1 MFNKKD
7 KKLSEEDLENWNS
20 LKKTLDFKFYKKSY
34 RITDLEKTNQFHK
47 DNENVRNY
55 NFKQNNTIKNSVVN
69 RKFLNNYQLQDIR
82 IDKNKLSLLKR
93 GKIKPEKI
101 LDLHGLTSV
110 EAKTKAIEFTKI
122 NFNLG
127 LRLLLIITGK
137 GKIKINDLNREGL
150 KTGVLRKS
158 LKSWLYESDLRPYIL
173 GIISSHISHGGEGFY
188 VYLKIIKLY
197 KTYRLISLDLANFS
211 KLVLTNSLFII
222 IFFSF

>member
-1 MFNKKD
+1 MFNKKY
-7 KKLSEEDLENWNS
+7 KKLSEEDLENWDR
-20 LKKTLDFKFYKKSY
+20 LKNTLDFKFYKKSY
-34 RITDLEKTNQFHK
+34 QIKEFEKTKQLYKDYNKVEQYIPKQHK
-47 DNENVRNY
+47 IVRNG
-55 NFKQNNTIKNSVVN
+55 IAN

-137 GKIKINDLNREGL
+137 GKIKINDLNRGEL
-150 KTGVLRKS
+150 KPGVLRKS
-158 LKSWLYESDLRPYIL
+158 LKSWLYDSDLRPNIL
-173 GIISSHISHGGEGFY
+173 GIISSHISHGGEGAFY
-188 VYLKIIKLY
+188 VYLKSNKIL
-197 KTYRLISLDLANFS
+197 
-211 KLVLTNSLFII
+211 
-222 IFFSF
+222 

>member
-1 MFNKKD
+1 MLNKKD
-7 KKLSEEDLENWNS
+7 KKLSEQDLENWNR
-20 LKKTLDFKFYKKSY
+20 LKKTLDFKFYKNSY
-34 RITDLEKTNQFHK
+34 QITDLEKTNQFHR
-47 DNENVRNY
+47 DNENVKNY
-55 NFKQNNTIKNSVVN
+55 KFKQNNTAKNSIVN

-137 GKIKINDLNREGL
+137 GKLKINDLNREGL
-150 KTGVLRKS
+150 NTGVLRKS

-173 GIISSHISHGGEGFY
+173 GIVSSHISHGGEGAFY
-188 VYLKIIKLY
+188 VYLKNN
-197 KTYRLISLDLANFS
+197 KTL
-211 KLVLTNSLFII
+211 
-222 IFFSF
+222 

>member
-1 MFNKKD
+1 MLNKKD
-7 KKLSEEDLENWNS
+7 KKLSEQDLENWNR
-20 LKKTLDFKFYKKSY
+20 LKKTLDFKFYKNSY
-34 RITDLEKTNQFHK
+34 QITDLEKTNQFHR
-47 DNENVRNY
+47 DNENVKNY
-55 NFKQNNTIKNSVVN
+55 KFKQNNTVENSIVN

-137 GKIKINDLNREGL
+137 GKIKINDLNREEL

-173 GIISSHISHGGEGFY
+173 GIVSSHISHGGEGAFY
-188 VYLKIIKLY
+188 VYLKNN
-197 KTYRLISLDLANFS
+197 KTL
-211 KLVLTNSLFII
+211 
-222 IFFSF
+222 

>member
-1 MFNKKD
+1 MFNKRD
-7 KKLSEEDLENWNS
+7 KKLSEEDLEYWNS
-20 LKKTLDFKFYKKSY
+20 LKETLDFKFYKKLY
-34 RITDLEKTNQFHK
+34 QITDLEKIKLLHK
-47 DNENVRNY
+47 DHNNVKNY
-55 NFKQNNTIKNSVVN
+55 KLKKNNTVKNSLVN
-69 RKFLNNYQLQDIR
+69 RKFLNNHQLQDIR
-82 IDKNKLSLLKR
+82 IDKEIKLSLLKR

-173 GIISSHISHGGEGFY
+173 G
-188 VYLKIIKLY
+188 
-197 KTYRLISLDLANFS
+197 
-211 KLVLTNSLFII
+211 
-222 IFFSF
+222 

>member
-1 MFNKKD
+1 MFNKKY
-7 KKLSEEDLENWNS
+7 KKLSEEDLENWDR
-20 LKKTLDFKFYKKSY
+20 LKNTLDFKFYKKSY
-34 RITDLEKTNQFHK
+34 QIKEFEKTKQLYKDYKKVEQYIPKKHK
-47 DNENVRNY
+47 IVRNG
-55 NFKQNNTIKNSVVN
+55 IAN

-137 GKIKINDLNREGL
+137 GKIKINDLNREEL
-150 KTGVLRKS
+150 KPGVLRKS
-158 LKSWLYESDLRPYIL
+158 LKSWLYDSDLRPNIL
-173 GIISSHISHGGEGFY
+173 GIISSHISHGGEGAFY
-188 VYLKIIKLY
+188 VYLKSNKIL
-197 KTYRLISLDLANFS
+197 
-211 KLVLTNSLFII
+211 
-222 IFFSF
+222 

>member
-1 MFNKKD
+1 MLNKKD
-7 KKLSEEDLENWNS
+7 KKLSEQDLENWNR

-34 RITDLEKTNQFHK
+34 QITDLEKTNQFHK
-47 DNENVRNY
+47 DNENVKNY
-55 NFKQNNTIKNSVVN
+55 KFKQNNTVENSIVN

-82 IDKNKLSLLKR
+82 IDKNKLNLLKR

-173 GIISSHISHGGEGFY
+173 GIVSSHISHGGEGAFY
-188 VYLKIIKLY
+188 VYLKNN
-197 KTYRLISLDLANFS
+197 KTL
-211 KLVLTNSLFII
+211 
-222 IFFSF
+222 

>member
-1 MFNKKD
+1 MFNKKY
-7 KKLSEEDLENWNS
+7 KKLSEEDLENWDR
-20 LKKTLDFKFYKKSY
+20 LKNTLDFKFYKKSY
-34 RITDLEKTNQFHK
+34 QIKEFEKTKQLYK
-47 DNENVRNY
+47 DNNKVEQYIPKQQKIVRNGI
-55 NFKQNNTIKNSVVN
+55 TN

-137 GKIKINDLNREGL
+137 GKIKINDLNREEL
-150 KTGVLRKS
+150 KPGVLRKS
-158 LKSWLYESDLRPYIL
+158 LKSWLYDSDLRPNIL
-173 GIISSHISHGGEGFY
+173 GIISSHISHGGEGAFY
-188 VYLKIIKLY
+188 VYLKSNKIL
-197 KTYRLISLDLANFS
+197 
-211 KLVLTNSLFII
+211 
-222 IFFSF
+222 

>member
-1 MFNKKD
+1 MLNKKD
-7 KKLSEEDLENWNS
+7 KKLSEQDLENWNR

-34 RITDLEKTNQFHK
+34 QITDLEKTNQFHK
-47 DNENVRNY
+47 DNENVKNY
-55 NFKQNNTIKNSVVN
+55 KFKQNNTVENSIVN

-173 GIISSHISHGGEGFY
+173 GIISSHISHGGEGAFY
-188 VYLKIIKLY
+188 VYLRNN
-197 KTYRLISLDLANFS
+197 KTL
-211 KLVLTNSLFII
+211 
-222 IFFSF
+222 

>member
-1 MFNKKD
+1 LYYKKD
-7 KKLSEEDLENWNS
+7 KKLSEEDLEIWNR
-20 LKKTLDFKFYKKSY
+20 LKKTLDFKFYKKPFH
-34 RITDLEKTNQFHK
+34 ITELEKTKQLQK
-47 DNENVRNY
+47 DHIDVKNY
-55 NFKQNNTIKNSVVN
+55 KRKQNNTIKNSIVN

-173 GIISSHISHGGEGFY
+173 GIVSSHISHGGEGAFY
-188 VYLKIIKLY
+188 VYLKNN
-197 KTYRLISLDLANFS
+197 KTL
-211 KLVLTNSLFII
+211 
-222 IFFSF
+222 

>member
-1 MFNKKD
+1 MLNKKD
-7 KKLSEEDLENWNS
+7 KKLSEQDLENWNR
-20 LKKTLDFKFYKKSY
+20 LKKTLDCQFYKKSY
-34 RITDLEKTNQFHK
+34 QITYLEKTNQFHK

-55 NFKQNNTIKNSVVN
+55 KFKQNNTIKNSIVN

-173 GIISSHISHGGEGFY
+173 GIVSSHISHGGEGAFY
-188 VYLKIIKLY
+188 VYLKNN
-197 KTYRLISLDLANFS
+197 KTL
-211 KLVLTNSLFII
+211 
-222 IFFSF
+222 

>member
-1 MFNKKD
+1 MFSKKN
-7 KKLSEEDLENWNS
+7 KKLSDEDLENWDK
-20 LKKTLDFKFYKKSY
+20 LKKTLDFKFYKKPY
-34 RITDLEKTNQFHK
+34 QITDLERTKQLHK
-47 DNENVRNY
+47 DHNKVKNY
-55 NFKQNNTIKNSVVN
+55 KLKQNKIAKHGIVDK
-69 RKFLNNYQLQDIR
+69 KFLNNYQLQDIR

-127 LRLLLIITGK
+127 IRLLLIITGK
-137 GKIKINDLNREGL
+137 GKIKINDLNREEL

-173 GIISSHISHGGEGFY
+173 GIISSHISHGGEGAFY
-188 VYLKIIKLY
+188 VYLKNNKIL
-197 KTYRLISLDLANFS
+197 
-211 KLVLTNSLFII
+211 
-222 IFFSF
+222 

>member
-1 MFNKKD
+1 MLNNKD
-7 KKLSEEDLENWNS
+7 KKLSEQDLENWNR
-20 LKKTLDFKFYKKSY
+20 LKKTLDFKFYKKPY
-34 RITDLEKTNQFHK
+34 QITDLEETNQLHK
-47 DNENVRNY
+47 DHENVKNY
-55 NFKQNNTIKNSVVN
+55 KLKQNNSIKNSIVN

-173 GIISSHISHGGEGFY
+173 GIVSSHISHGGEGAFY
-188 VYLKIIKLY
+188 VYLKNN
-197 KTYRLISLDLANFS
+197 KTL
-211 KLVLTNSLFII
+211 
-222 IFFSF
+222 

>member
-1 MFNKKD
+1 MLNKKD
-7 KKLSEEDLENWNS
+7 KKLSEQDLENWNR
-20 LKKTLDFKFYKKSY
+20 LKKTLDYKFYKKSY
-34 RITDLEKTNQFHK
+34 QITDLEKTNQFHK
-47 DNENVRNY
+47 DKDNENVRNY
-55 NFKQNNTIKNSVVN
+55 KFKQNNTIKNSIVN

-110 EAKTKAIEFTKI
+110 EAKTKAIEFTTI

-158 LKSWLYESDLRPYIL
+158 LKSIL
-173 GIISSHISHGGEGFY
+173 SSFAEKSFMMNFPSSSET
-188 VYLKIIKLY
+188 LKI
-197 KTYRLISLDLANFS
+197 S
-211 KLVLTNSLFII
+211 
-222 IFFSF
+222 

>member
-1 MFNKKD
+1 MKKFWKYDLLNKKD
-7 KKLSEEDLENWNS
+7 KKLSEQDLENWNR
-20 LKKTLDFKFYKKSY
+20 LKKTLDCQFYKKSY
-34 RITDLEKTNQFHK
+34 QITYLEKTNQFHK

-55 NFKQNNTIKNSVVN
+55 KFKQNNTIKNSIVN

-173 GIISSHISHGGEGFY
+173 GIVSSHISHGGEGAFY
-188 VYLKIIKLY
+188 VYLKNN
-197 KTYRLISLDLANFS
+197 KTL
-211 KLVLTNSLFII
+211 
-222 IFFSF
+222 